1 MNGDYRRFDKERCVM
16 GCFYYKGGTCMLY
29 GAELKFTNFYPI
41 RCDDCL
47 NDKFVS
53 DVGEDDGD

>member
-1 MNGDYRRFDKERCVM
+1 MNGDYRKYDGSRCVM
-16 GCFYYKGGTCMLY
+16 GCFYYQSGTCMLY
-29 GAELKFTNFYPI
+29 GIELKFTNYYPI

-47 NDKFVS
+47 DDKFVG